1 MKRHVLFII
10 VLTLFLGTIYM
21 VTNKGVQ
28 ASQFYNDEICYD
40 ERWDGNLYVEAAGK
54 YIENANIP
62 SKINGKTVT
71 EVRDFSGCQNL
82 KKVTIPNTVKE
93 IDSYCFENCTS
104 LTSVNIPSGVTVI
117 EGATFK
123 DCSSLTSISL
133 PSSITKIK
141 YDAFKNCKYLK
152 NFTIPSKIDT
162 LPSSLLEGCTS
173 LSSITIPSNIKTIEQ
188 SAFKGCKSLKTITV
202 PSTVTA
208 MYGAWDEGIFQD
220 CTSLTTANIYAN
232 YDSIPK
238 SLFKGC
244 TALTTVNLSNTF
256 VNCQSNVFDG
266 CKSLKKIDLPYKLKE
281 IGSEMFAN
289 CTNLTVVNIP
299 DTVEEV
305 ESSAFENCS
314 NLTEIYLPVKTIYAS
329 YSYPTFGNCNKLKKV
344 YFNKKIQNIN
354 ENTFREVPNKLT
366 IYGYSG
372 TAAKSFAQSKGYTY
386 IECTPASS
394 IKISG
399 PTSVIKTKSITLTA
413 TVSPSNTYNKK
424 VKWTS
429 SNDSIAS
436 VNYYSGVVTG
446 KKAGTVT
453 ITAQATDGTGVK
465 ATYKVTVNP
474 SDLPFKDVA
483 IDDWF
488 YNAVKYTYSNKM
500 ISGYN
505 STTFAPND
513 KVTRGMMVTILYKME
528 GSPAVSGNS
537 KFSDVKSTEYYAKA
551 VKWATDKGIVHGYGG
566 TNKFGP
572 NDNIIRQDL
581 AGILRNYAKYKKK
594 NVNVTADLTKF
605 KDYKKVDSYANASVQ
620 WAVGKGVIT
629 GNTDGTLAPKGNAT
643 RAEAAATIQ
652 KYCNKVGR

>member
-1 MKRHVLFII
+1 MKRKVLYTLVFVI
-10 VLTLFLGTIYM
+10 VLGAVYM
-21 VTNKGVQ
+21 ILNQGVQ
-28 ASQFYNDEICYD
+28 ASQYYNDEIYYD
-40 ERWDGNLYVEAAGK
+40 ERWDGTIRVEAAGK

-71 EVRDFSGCQNL
+71 EIGSFSDCTSL
-82 KKVTIPNTVKE
+82 KKVTLPNTITE
-93 IDSYCFENCTS
+93 IDSYAFQNCTS
-104 LTSVNIPSGVTVI
+104 LTSINIPNTVKTI
-117 EGATFK
+117 DGGTFYN
-123 DCSSLTSISL
+123 CTSLASISL
-133 PSSITKIK
+133 PSSIDYIKWDAFRNCKALKSINIPTKIDALPDSVFEGCSSLSSISIPSNVK
-141 YDAFKNCKYLK
+141 TINQAAFKNC
-152 NFTIPSKIDT
+152 T
-162 LPSSLLEGCTS
+162 
-173 LSSITIPSNIKTIEQ
+173 
-188 SAFKGCKSLKTITV
+188 SLKTVTI
-202 PSTVTA
+202 PATVTD
-208 MYGAWDEGIFQD
+208 MYGTWSDGIFEG
-220 CTSLTTANIYAN
+220 CTSLTTANIY
-232 YDSIPK
+232 SKSETLPK
-238 SLFKGC
+238 CMFRGC
-244 TALTTVNLSNTF
+244 TSLTTVNFSDTIT
-256 VNCQSNVFDG
+256 NCEGNVFEG
-266 CKSLKKIDLPYKLKE
+266 CTNLKTINLPIKLKE
-281 IGSEMFAN
+281 IGSEMFLN
-289 CTNLTVVNIP
+289 CTNLTTVNIP
-299 DTVEEV
+299 DTVEEID
-305 ESSAFENCS
+305 SAAFENCKS
-314 NLTEIYLPVKTIYAS
+314 LTQIYLPVRKIYGS
-329 YSYPTFGNCNKLKKV
+329 YSYGAFSNCSKLKTI
-344 YFNKKIQNIN
+344 YFNKKIQEID
-354 ENTFREVPNKLT
+354 ENTFRDVPNKLT

-372 TAAKSFAQSKGYTY
+372 TAAKSFANEHGYTY

-399 PTSVIKTKSITLTA
+399 AASVIKTKSITLTA
-413 TVSPSNTYNKK
+413 TISPSNTYNKK

-429 SNDSIAS
+429 SNSSIAT
-436 VNYYSGVVTG
+436 VDYYSGVVTG
-446 KKAGTVT
+446 KKAGIVT

-594 NVNVTADLTKF
+594 NVNVTTSLTKY
-605 KDYKKVDSYANASVQ
+605 KDYKKIDSYANASMQ

-629 GNTDGTLAPKGNAT
+629 GNKDGTLNPKGNAT
-643 RAEAAATIQ
+643 RAEAAAMIQ